1 LFRDSDFEF
10 TMLIIGVVGQIA
22 SGKGI
27 LVSYLTEKLGFTSF
41 SLSSAVHR
49 EIEKKGIKKYT
60 RQMLQDVGDE
70 MRRREGDEVLARR
83 VIEAIQKQT
92 IEDRKLKI
100 GLEGRKSK
108 VKKNL
113 FSIFNYQPPSSI
125 FYHRQSII
133 IDGIRNPA
141 EIEFLRNNSNFIL
154 IGVKANRELRFKR
167 LLFRGKEWDPKTYE
181 DFLKVDRRDIGVGQ
195 NKSGQQ
201 VGKCLAYCDYMLTN
215 NKDVKD
221 FQGKVEKLMKKIVY
235 N

>member
-1 LFRDSDFEF
+1 
-10 TMLIIGVVGQIA
+10 MLIIGVVGQIA

-92 IEDRKLKI
+92 IEDRK
-100 GLEGRKSK
+100 SK

-167 LLFRGKEWDPKTYE
+167 LLFRGKEWDPKSYE
-181 DFLKVDRRDIGVGQ
+181 DFLKVDRRDLGVGQ
-195 NKSGQQ
+195 QKSGQQ
-201 VGKCLAYCDYMLTN
+201 VGKCLAYCDYVLTN
-215 NKDVKD
+215 NKNIKD
-221 FQGKVEKLMKKIVY
+221 FEKKIKKLNNMY
-235 N
+235 LSSK

>member
-1 LFRDSDFEF
+1 MEYICNMF
-10 TMLIIGVVGQIA
+10 IIGVVGQIA

-27 LVSYLTEKLGFTSF
+27 LVKYLIEKLGFISY

-141 EIEFLRNNSNFIL
+141 EIEFLKKNSNFIL
-154 IGVKANRELRFKR
+154 IGVKASRELRFKR
-167 LLFRGKEWDPKTYE
+167 VLLRGKKWDPKTYE
-181 DFLKVDRRDIGVGQ
+181 DFLKVDRRDIGIGQ

>member
-1 LFRDSDFEF
+1 MF
-10 TMLIIGVVGQIA
+10 IIGVVGQIA

-27 LVSYLTEKLGFTSF
+27 LVKYLIEKLGFISY

-92 IEDRKLKI
+92 IEDRK
-100 GLEGRKSK
+100 SK

-141 EIEFLRNNSNFIL
+141 EIEFLKKNSNFIL
-154 IGVKANRELRFKR
+154 IGVKASRELRFKR
-167 LLFRGKEWDPKTYE
+167 VLLRGKKWDPKTYE
-181 DFLKVDRRDIGVGQ
+181 DFLKVDRRDIGIGQ

>member
-1 LFRDSDFEF
+1 MEYICNMF
-10 TMLIIGVVGQIA
+10 IIGVVGQIA

-27 LVSYLTEKLGFTSF
+27 LVKYLIEKLGFISY

-92 IEDRKLKI
+92 IED
-100 GLEGRKSK
+100 RKSK

-167 LLFRGKEWDPKTYE
+167 LLFRGKEWDPKSYE
-181 DFLKVDRRDIGVGQ
+181 DFLKVDRRDLGVGQ
-195 NKSGQQ
+195 QKSGQQ
-201 VGKCLAYCDYMLTN
+201 VGKCLAYCDYVLTN
-215 NKDVKD
+215 NKNIKD
-221 FQGKVEKLMKKIVY
+221 FEKKIKKLNNMY
-235 N
+235 LSSK

>member
-1 LFRDSDFEF
+1 MEYICN
-10 TMLIIGVVGQIA
+10 MLIIGVVGQIA

-92 IEDRKLKI
+92 IEDRK
-100 GLEGRKSK
+100 SK

-167 LLFRGKEWDPKTYE
+167 LLFRGKEWDPKSYE
-181 DFLKVDRRDIGVGQ
+181 DFLKVDRRDLGVGQ
-195 NKSGQQ
+195 QKSGQQ
-201 VGKCLAYCDYMLTN
+201 VGKCLAYCDYVLTN
-215 NKDVKD
+215 NKNIKD
-221 FQGKVEKLMKKIVY
+221 FEKKIKKLNNMY
-235 N
+235 LSSK